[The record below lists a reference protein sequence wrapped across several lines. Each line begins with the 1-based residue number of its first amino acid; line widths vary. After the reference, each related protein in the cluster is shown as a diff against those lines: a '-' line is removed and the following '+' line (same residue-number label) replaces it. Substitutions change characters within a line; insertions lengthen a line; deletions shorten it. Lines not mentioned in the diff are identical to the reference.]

1 VQPFEFCVRVATSS
15 DPSRPTTDIAPP
27 IIKVELSELGGRA
40 IVPGTTSTTRDE
52 QSLAYRDETMLQ
64 PSATLG
70 NVNVAVGIILIE
82 LWDPDLIS
90 RLAECIDTVSSLRRA
105 MNRPPTCPDEPADP
119 ASATRPDEALLRRLP
134 SGLTAYLCLAQ
145 FDVLVAA
152 ADPNPAC
159 TRKPLRGLAGRTR
172 LIAQYCQ
179 LTKHHALQHPTRTA
193 SLRTALHLEEDV
205 IVQGVSHTNDNADP
219 DGRTALFTAS
229 AHETRVRPVF
239 NGRRFRT
246 TGPNVEGEF
255 KAFTDMFPHRP
266 PLPEKTASLVGWDYQ
281 DDKQKTDELP
291 WATQVRAD
299 PFSLSPA
306 ERASSPLRI
315 PSIDVRAILRHTPVK
330 PLKHLLAVTMPLLSA
345 RLDLSHAWAVLVA
358 CEGLKALRSKRPSER
373 DSLAPDRPPAA
384 RSPLADHFDVRLDA
398 HLLHVDLELPLG
410 ERLFL
415 RARKM
420 AGSLHAG
427 GPALAVDSLL
437 AFVPN
442 IRQPALWDELLTLK
456 TLRVAKLENNTV
468 SASLKTARLRIPVR
482 TALALLL

>member
-1 VQPFEFCVRVATSS
+1 MQPFELCVRVATSS

-27 IIKVELSELGGRA
+27 IIKVETSELGGRA
-40 IVPGTTSTTRDE
+40 IVPGTTSTIKDD
-52 QSLAYRDETMLQ
+52 QSLAYRDETTLQ
-64 PSATLG
+64 PSEALG

-82 LWDPDLIS
+82 LWDPELIS
-90 RLAECIDTVSSLRRA
+90 RLAECIEALSCFRRA
-105 MNRPPTCPDEPADP
+105 ATHPPANRAEAPSSSQFHSPA
-119 ASATRPDEALLRRLP
+119 EALLQRLP
-134 SGLTAYLCLAQ
+134 TGLTVYLCLARV
-145 FDVLVAA
+145 DVLVAA

-159 TRKPLRGLAGRTR
+159 TKKPLRGLAGRTR
-172 LIAQYCQ
+172 LIAQFCQ
-179 LTKHHALQHPTRTA
+179 LTKHHALQHSTRTA

-219 DGRTALFTAS
+219 NGRSALFGVC
-229 AHETRVRPVF
+229 AHETRIRPVF

-266 PLPEKTASLVGWDYQ
+266 PLPDKTASLVGWDFQ
-281 DDKQKTDELP
+281 DDKQKSDELP

-315 PSIDVRAILRHTPVK
+315 PSIKVRAILRHTPAK
-330 PLKHLLAVTMPLLSA
+330 PSKHLLAVTLPLLSA

-358 CEGLKALRSKRPSER
+358 CEGLKALRTKVPSDSQPEPVPSAASR
-373 DSLAPDRPPAA
+373 SSLAEY
-384 RSPLADHFDVRLDA
+384 FDIRLDA
-398 HLLHVDLELPLG
+398 NLLHVDLELPLG

-415 RARKM
+415 RARKV
-420 AGSLHAG
+420 AGSLHAE
-427 GPALAVDSLL
+427 GPALAVDSVL

-442 IRQPALWDELLTLK
+442 IRQPALWDELLTIK
-456 TLRVAKLENNTV
+456 TLRLAKLGGNTV
-468 SASLKTARLRIPVR
+468 TASIKTTRLRIPVR
-482 TALALLL
+482 V